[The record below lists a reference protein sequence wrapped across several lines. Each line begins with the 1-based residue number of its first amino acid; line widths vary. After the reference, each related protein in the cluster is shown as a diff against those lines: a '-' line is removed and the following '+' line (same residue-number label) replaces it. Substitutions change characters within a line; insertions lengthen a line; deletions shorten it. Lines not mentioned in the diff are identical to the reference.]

1 MPKSEKDETL
11 QTLSNKIF
19 ATMLDELVL
28 DAALQAHHEVARARA
43 MCSVCGTR
51 YSPIVDCETTIT
63 AHFCSSYQFAHRCGQ
78 VHVPK
83 SAAEAASSAS
93 GAGGSRAE
101 TPSSA
106 VSNDA
111 GTSTPVSTKGDGNL
125 ILECV
130 SCSRQIASNRYAPH
144 LASCMGLATARRNAA
159 RAGSKAKVP
168 SDAGRSASPGS
179 EGGNASDER
188 VNGKS
193 KFKSKDHD
201 SLKRKRAA
209 SPQISPNK
217 KTKKGKPMPSPVSR
231 VKADPD
237 SSGLPTNS
245 HFSPSTSSHSKVPSK
260 LRDSSTAPLI
270 DHSSSSRESS
280 PGALSIAAT
289 PSSSFA
295 SQSPTR
301 PLNGKAG
308 RGRPPVKGVGPP
320 RRASPLRPPPVQHVP
335 EYLDI
340 DHANETGSSTD
351 TDDSDG

>member
-11 QTLSNKIF
+11 QSLSNKIF
-19 ATMLDELVL
+19 AAMLDELVL

-51 YSPIVDCETTIT
+51 
-63 AHFCSSYQFAHRCGQ
+63 CGT

-93 GAGGSRAE
+93 GAGGSRAD

-111 GTSTPVSTKGDGNL
+111 GTSTPVNTKGDGNL

-144 LASCMGLATARRNAA
+144 LASCMGLGTARRNAA
-159 RAGSKAKVP
+159 RAGSKAKVH
-168 SDAGRSASPGS
+168 SDAGRSDSPGS
-179 EGGNASDER
+179 EGGNASDEKA
-188 VNGKS
+188 NSSKG
-193 KFKSKDHD
+193 KFKSKELD
-201 SLKRKRAA
+201 SLKRKRAG

-245 HFSPSTSSHSKVPSK
+245 HFSPSTSSHSKIPSK

-270 DHSSSSRESS
+270 DRSSSSRESS
-280 PGALSIAAT
+280 PGALSVAAT
-289 PSSSFA
+289 PTSSFA

-301 PLNGKAG
+301 PLNGKAS
-308 RGRPPVKGVGPP
+308 RGRPMGIGPP
-320 RRASPLRPPPVQHVP
+320 RRASPLPVRPPPVHHVS
-335 EYLDI
+335 EYHLDI